1 MPPPA
6 TLLSPP
12 SRPSFAAS
20 ALSPALADP
29 GPENTYRNAPPD
41 AAYLYNHKHSGA
53 NHGAID
59 AAAAQ
64 QVMRREERPPEA
76 PNQRAR
82 LCPCPSAVPLLP
94 APPHHSLLEERNRLT
109 SGALTRWR
117 RPPFSAQATARLIA
131 CVWLGEAAALG
142 FVTRGEIAERAA
154 TFAATSL
161 RLAAGDGSQHGASD
175 RAVDFAALLPH
186 VGRVIL
192 ALADA
197 PPVADGTDAD
207 AAPASRLAI
216 DLALQARC
224 HLPAT

>member
-1 MPPPA
+1 MKGSSHSRA
-6 TLLSPP
+6 TLRSRGTSPP
-12 SRPSFAAS
+12 MPTAKADATAAVEAILRWAESGALHSAGDGVPFGLAAALIEPSPGEARVKTRSRLSS

-64 QVMRREERPPEA
+64 
-76 PNQRAR
+76 
-82 LCPCPSAVPLLP
+82 
-94 APPHHSLLEERNRLT
+94 
-109 SGALTRWR
+109 
-117 RPPFSAQATARLIA
+117 QATARLIA